1 MNNAIIQV
9 ENITAGY
16 HEQNP
21 ILEDVSF
28 NISRGE
34 FVGIIGKNGAGK
46 STLLKS
52 MRGFLPVW
60 SGRVMLAA
68 KTVGDYQERELARK
82 IAYLQQQVEL
92 TFDYTARDI
101 VMAGRYPYRKWWQQ
115 QSDEDRKIVAACM
128 EYTGVLEMADKPIR
142 ALSGGQRQRVLLSK
156 VLAQQTPVLFLD
168 EPAAGLDLFYQEE
181 IFRFCQEL
189 CHRGKTVVMVV
200 HELNLAARYCSRLL
214 LARKGRIIADDV
226 PEKVL
231 TRELLTAGYG
241 VPIEAGRN
249 PETGHADIY
258 TVPEPMDEAKRQ
270 LLATIIGGNS
280 RHDGCNSDN
289 AGQSG
294 KGGDMV

>member
-1 MNNAIIQV
+1 MDMDNPIIQV
-9 ENITAGY
+9 DNITAGY
-16 HEQNP
+16 QKQNP
-21 ILEDVSF
+21 VLE
-28 NISRGE
+28 NISFRIDGGE

-46 STLLKS
+46 STLLKA
-52 MRGFLPVW
+52 MRGFLPLW
-60 SGRVMLAA
+60 SGRIMLAA
-68 KTVGDYQERELARK
+68 RAVGGYQERELAKK

-115 QSDEDRKIVAACM
+115 QSEADRKIVDACM
-128 EYTGVLEMADKPIR
+128 KYTGVLEMADRPIR
-142 ALSGGQRQRVLLSK
+142 ALSGGQRQRVLLAK

-214 LARKGRIIADDV
+214 LTRKGRLLADDL
-226 PEKVL
+226 PERVL
-231 TRELLTAGYG
+231 TSALLTAGYG

-258 TVPEPMDEAKRQ
+258 TVPEQADSEKLL
-270 LLATIIGGNS
+270 LLATIIG
-280 RHDGCNSDN
+280 D
-289 AGQSG
+289 AAPAKSG
-294 KGGDMV
+294 KGGDGA